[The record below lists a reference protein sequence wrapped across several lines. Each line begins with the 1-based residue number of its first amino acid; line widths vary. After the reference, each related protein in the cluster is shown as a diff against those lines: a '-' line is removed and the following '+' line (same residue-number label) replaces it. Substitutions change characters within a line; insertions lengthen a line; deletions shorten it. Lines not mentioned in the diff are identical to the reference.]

1 MRVLVV
7 IAALASVSHARR
19 VQATSDEQS
28 NLFQTQIQ
36 TVMEDPIAQK
46 LMGHLVGPLHA
57 MRAETEQI
65 QTVLSD
71 PSFQI
76 EAKRVIEPVTALM
89 ASPEFQKQVQRILKQ
104 LQTLA
109 VDPAFRR
116 QLERIAK
123 PLLGVTAKPG
133 LREMELILHQVQVLM
148 ADPNFQKQAERAI
161 EPFVE
166 MMSSENVA
174 EELKITIEQLK
185 AVMADKK
192 FQLQAKRISEPVTA
206 LVAEAKRLEA
216 KIMAEQLETLGESP
230 ASPQKSL
237 ASVLLA
243 SSPASVGKARLKTL
257 QYGRDGR
264 IPSQRRLLM
273 VDSKEAKPSTKALG
287 KAFEGVWAKGTIANG
302 KMYFRGEF
310 QGDIRFIDDKN
321 FAMIVEGKRY
331 TAELKSDGKM
341 YWSDG
346 DVWSRQ
352 ERETPEE
359 VPLNS
364 AENFWWLGITA
375 VGFGMMAPFLWNL
388 QNV

>member
-7 IAALASVSHARR
+7 IAVLASVSHARR
-19 VQATSDEQS
+19 VQATIDEQS
-28 NLFQTQIQ
+28 NLFQTKIQ
-36 TVMEDPIAQK
+36 AVMEDPIAQK

-57 MRAETEQI
+57 MRAETEQM
-65 QTVLSD
+65 QAVLSD

-76 EAKRVIEPVTALM
+76 EAKRVIETVTALM
-89 ASPEFQKQVQRILKQ
+89 AGPEIQKQGQRILKQ

-109 VDPAFRR
+109 VDPTFRR

-123 PLLGVTAKPG
+123 PLLGVTKPG

-166 MMSSENVA
+166 MMSSEEVA

-185 AVMADKK
+185 AVMADQK

-216 KIMAEQLETLGESP
+216 KIMADQLEALGESP
-230 ASPQKSL
+230 ASSQKSL

-243 SSPASVGKARLKTL
+243 STPASVGKARLKTL
-257 QYGRDGR
+257 QYGPGARR
-264 IPSQRRLLM
+264 VPTQRRLLM
-273 VDSKEAKPSTKALG
+273 VDSKETKALG
-287 KAFEGVWAKGTIANG
+287 EAFEGVWAKGTIAGG

-310 QGDIRFIDDKN
+310 QGDIRFVDDRN

-364 AENFWWLGITA
+364 AENFWWLGLTA